1 MVSAHVITDDVATKR
16 YRPNEF
22 RAEYIKYS
30 YQQIIK
36 KKELE
41 EKDKGLMKSILKE
54 FSNEAVDDPYKDRK
68 VTKGKKR
75 ESVQGVPA

>member
-1 MVSAHVITDDVATKR
+1 
-16 YRPNEF
+16 
-22 RAEYIKYS
+22 
-30 YQQIIK
+30 
-36 KKELE
+36 
-41 EKDKGLMKSILKE
+41 MKSILKE